1 MTAEKKKYEFMRII
15 ALDGSTIYRSKGLTA
30 LKDGKTN
37 AHTFSGVLDDSLET
51 IKLREIYSKHEAE
64 IGYPYLEDKAFC
76 RAIVSVSFNYAIKQY
91 EKQGRRYVLYGQ
103 AVTDEEMTDHVCI
116 RTIDGKTTLVAIET
130 PLNQDRHYAPVEHPI
145 SAELLGKYFVYD
157 AEKHEYKK
165 SDKEMPSVV
174 KKEKIREHL
183 YLHGFDIDGIHYVRY
198 KRSAGSSRDGRCLF
212 IAEPLYADMMAWSAC
227 GLSADSVSDQASWQA
242 YIALTLS
249 SIESTIRLPKKAI
262 LTIPDKVSKFKT
274 TAVCV
279 KENKALGLT
288 ATEEETEIE
297 NVIWD
302 GEALLDVSEFENAGY
317 GDKGMMLLRNRFFK
331 TCAFNTNLQKW
342 FADNGITTVGQLA
355 GYTTARKVEDIK
367 LVITESSLKYL
378 KFMPKGQS
386 LKVSLEAW
394 LDAVYGGKTTSEF
407 GVVKTDKP
415 PSNMEGRLAYTN
427 YQLMNTLAIT
437 PSGME
442 QLLDASLYHLY
453 KIYASAMHL
462 RYQINYLS
470 ETEPD
475 DLAVMTADNYRR
487 KVVMEMLFRTPE
499 FEHTD
504 FYKDLKTD
512 VCYYFKRRLKKGRV
526 LVNGNNQTIFGNPY
540 EFLCAVTDKSYEP
553 TEPMLLGDGE
563 VYTKRFEDGEML
575 TCARNPHIT
584 LGNILIGVNRR
595 KEEIDTYFN
604 LTRDIVCANAIN
616 SNLQQRL
623 NGCDYDSDSML
634 VTNDQFLY
642 LSAKTCYKNMGV
654 PVCCVAPVGKAEYSS
669 SAVDLARLDLA
680 IAENKIGD
688 IVNLSQFLNS
698 LLWHNVNNGA
708 SINDILPI
716 YNEICILAVLS
727 GMEID
732 KAKRMYAVKTSKVL
746 HRLEKRKQEFK
757 KANGG
762 KLPNFYYFITGQE
775 EKIEKNNTATLNC
788 PMSIIYDFV
797 TKYEPYRLPKRKVK
811 LSDLFA
817 LDESDSDSND
827 YHRKKNIIVAVQKA
841 EDDIRH
847 LRIRESQAQGDVKA
861 IIRVEMQSILDECMK
876 VVARN
881 VSNDHVLGL
890 LLRELDLGEKKE
902 ISQIKSFL
910 FACLL
915 FEKNG
920 RLLSKVKTPEDYH
933 YTELKLATDENI
945 ARGDMLEVIY
955 GYDHV
960 ITVDGDTVLG
970 GNGKIEI
977 VDGKFIFYDANGK
990 RVPIPILDY

>member
-15 ALDGSTIYRSKGLTA
+15 ALDGSTVYRSNGQTV
-30 LKDGKTN
+30 LKDGKTDKS
-37 AHTFSGVLDDSLET
+37 AFSGVLDDSLET
-51 IKLREIYSKHEAE
+51 IKLREVYTKHEAE

-76 RAIVSVSFNYAIKQY
+76 RAIVLVFFDYAIKLY
-91 EKQGRRYVLYGQ
+91 EKHGQRYVLDGQ
-103 AVTDEEMTDHVCI
+103 TVTAEDMTDHVCI
-116 RTIDGKTTLVAIET
+116 RTIDGKPTLVAIET
-130 PLNQDRHYAPVEHPI
+130 PLNKDKHYAPVEQPI
-145 SAELLGKYFVYD
+145 SAELLGKYFAYD
-157 AEKHEYKK
+157 AEKREYKR
-165 SDKEMPSVV
+165 SDKEIPSVV
-174 KKEKIREHL
+174 KKEEIRKAL
-183 YLHGFDIDGIHYVRY
+183 YCNGFDIDGIHYVRY

-227 GLSADSVSDQASWQA
+227 GLSADNVSDQASWQA

-249 SIESTIRLPKKAI
+249 SIESTVKLPKKAI
-262 LTIPDKVSKFKT
+262 LIIPDKVSKFKT

-279 KENKALGLT
+279 KEDAKEGLT

-302 GEALLDVSEFENAGY
+302 GEALLDASEFKRAGY
-317 GDKGMMLLRNRFFK
+317 QSKGMMLLRNRFFK

-342 FADNGITTVGQLA
+342 FKDKGITTVGQLT

-378 KFMPKGQS
+378 KFMPKGQP
-386 LKVSLEAW
+386 LKKSLEAW

-427 YQLMNTLAIT
+427 YQLMNTLAIK

-442 QLLDASLYHLY
+442 QLLYASLYHLY
-453 KIYASAMHL
+453 KVYASAMHL

-540 EFLCAVTDKSYEP
+540 EFLCAVTDKTYEP
-553 TEPMLLGDGE
+553 TEPMLLCDGE
-563 VYTKRFEDGEML
+563 VYTKRFKDGEML

-604 LTRDIVCANAIN
+604 LTKDIVCANAIN

-634 VTNDQFLY
+634 VTNDQFIY
-642 LSAKTCYKNMGV
+642 LSAKSCYENMGV

-669 SAVDLARLDLA
+669 SAVDIARLDLA

-698 LLWHNVNNGA
+698 LLWHKVNDGA
-708 SINDILPI
+708 SINDIMPI
-716 YNEICILAVLS
+716 YLDICILAVLS

-732 KAKRMYAVKTSKVL
+732 KAKRMYTVKTSTVL
-746 HRLEKRKQEFK
+746 QRLEKRKQEFK

-811 LSDLFA
+811 LSDLFV
-817 LDESDSDSND
+817 LDESDGDSND
-827 YHRKKNIIVAVQKA
+827 YHRKKNIIATVQKA

-847 LRIRESQAQGDVKA
+847 LRIKESKSPDDAKA
-861 IIRVEMQSILDECMK
+861 ILRAEMQAILDECLK

-890 LLRELDLGEKKE
+890 LLRELDSGEKNDVSK
-902 ISQIKSFL
+902 IKSFI

-920 RLLSKVKTPEDYH
+920 RLLSKVKTPEGYH
-933 YTELKLATDENI
+933 YTELKFATDENI
-945 ARGDMLEVIY
+945 ERDEVFENIY
-955 GYDHV
+955 GYPHV
-960 ITVDGDTVLG
+960 ITVDGKVI
-970 GNGKIEI
+970 GNHGKIKI
-977 VDGKFIFYDANGK
+977 VDGKFIFYDADGN

>member
-37 AHTFSGVLDDSLET
+37 AHAFSGVLDDSLET
-51 IKLREIYSKHEAE
+51 IKLREIYAKHEAE

-76 RAIVSVSFNYAIKQY
+76 RAIVSVSFDYAIKQY

-103 AVTDEEMTDHVCI
+103 TVTDEEMTDHVCI
-116 RTIDGKTTLVAIET
+116 CTLDGEPTLVAIET
-130 PLNQDRHYAPVEHPI
+130 PLNQDRHYAPVEQPI

-157 AEKHEYKK
+157 AEKHEYKR

-212 IAEPLYADMMAWSAC
+212 IAEPLYQDMMEWSSC

-262 LTIPDKVSKFKT
+262 LIIPDKVSRFKT

-279 KENKALGLT
+279 KEDKALGLT

-302 GEALLDVSEFENAGY
+302 GEALLDVSEFERAGY
-317 GDKGMMLLRNRFFK
+317 KEKGMMLLRNRFFK

-342 FADNGITTVGQLA
+342 FKDKGITTVGQLV

-386 LKVSLEAW
+386 LKKSLEAW

-487 KVVMEMLFRTPE
+487 KVVMEMLFRTPD
-499 FEHTD
+499 FEHTE

-604 LTRDIVCANAIN
+604 LTRDIVCANAIG

-642 LSAKTCYKNMGV
+642 LSAKTCYENMGV

-698 LLWHNVNNGA
+698 LYW
-708 SINDILPI
+708 
-716 YNEICILAVLS
+716 NEICYGRSMDEVKWIYLDVCKLAVLS

-732 KAKRMYAVKTSKVL
+732 KAKRMYPVDAGKVL
-746 HRLEKRKQEFK
+746 RILK
-757 KANGG
+757 KPRDAYKKHNGG
-762 KLPNFYYFITGQE
+762 KLPEFFRFITEGE
-775 EKIEKNNTATLNC
+775 APETDESVTLNA
-788 PMSIIYDFV
+788 PMSFLYDIV
-797 TKYEPYRLPKRKVK
+797 EGYKSQVKKTKKIPLM
-811 LSDLFA
+811 DLFE
-817 LDESDSDSND
+817 LDAKDSGAND
-827 YHRKKNIIVAVQKA
+827 THKKQNIIKIVSEAEKAIRVLMLKAQSA
-841 EDDIRH
+841 EDDDKAIFMEKAQEIFERCLSAVSKNVVNDHILCLLLKELDKKKDSAVSRCRH
-847 LRIRESQAQGDVKA
+847 L
-861 IIRVEMQSILDECMK
+861 
-876 VVARN
+876 
-881 VSNDHVLGL
+881 
-890 LLRELDLGEKKE
+890 
-902 ISQIKSFL
+902 L
-910 FACLL
+910 FASLL
-915 FEKNG
+915 YEDG
-920 RLLSKVKTPEDYH
+920 RRLLSKVKGARDYIYPELVFWNDDPGEAWNLI
-933 YTELKLATDENI
+933 TENI
-945 ARGDMLEVIY
+945 L
-955 GYDHV
+955 GYLHV
-960 ITVDGDTVLG
+960 IIDNSQNTEQL
-970 GNGKIEI
+970 EE
-977 VDGKFIFYDANGK
+977 KFYQK
-990 RVPIPILDY
+990 

>member
-15 ALDGSTIYRSKGLTA
+15 ALDGSTIHRSKGLTA

-37 AHTFSGVLDDSLET
+37 AHAFSGVLDDSLET
-51 IKLREIYSKHEAE
+51 IKLREIYAKHEAE

-76 RAIVSVSFNYAIKQY
+76 RAIVSVSFDYAIKQY

-103 AVTDEEMTDHVCI
+103 TVTDEDMTDHVCI
-116 RTIDGKTTLVAIET
+116 RTLDGKPTLVAIET
-130 PLNQDRHYAPVEHPI
+130 PLNQDRHYAPVEQPI
-145 SAELLGKYFVYD
+145 PAELLGKYFVYD
-157 AEKHEYKK
+157 AEKREYKR

-174 KKEKIREHL
+174 KKEQIREHL
-183 YLHGFDIDGIHYVRY
+183 YLYGFDIDGIHYVRY

-212 IAEPLYADMMAWSAC
+212 IAEQLYAEMMAWSAC
-227 GLSADSVSDQASWQA
+227 GLCADTVSDQASWQA

-262 LTIPDKVSKFKT
+262 LIIPDKVSRFKT

-279 KENKALGLT
+279 KEDKALGLT
-288 ATEEETEIE
+288 ATEEEAEIE

-302 GEALLDVSEFENAGY
+302 GEALLDVSEFERAGY
-317 GDKGMMLLRNRFFK
+317 ADKGMMLLRNRFFK

-342 FADNGITTVGQLA
+342 FKDKGITTVGQLA

-378 KFMPKGQS
+378 KLMPKGQS
-386 LKVSLEAW
+386 LKLSLEAW

-415 PSNMEGRLAYTN
+415 PSNMDGLLAYTN
-427 YQLMNTLAIT
+427 YQLMNTFAIT
-437 PSGME
+437 PTGME

-487 KVVMEMLFRTPE
+487 KVVMEMLFRTPD
-499 FEHTD
+499 FEHTE

-540 EFLCAVTDKSYEP
+540 EFLCAVTDKNYEP

-563 VYTKRFEDGEML
+563 VYTKRFDDGEML

-642 LSAKTCYKNMGV
+642 LSAKTCYENMGV
-654 PVCCVAPVGKAEYSS
+654 PVCYVAPVGKAEYSS
-669 SAVDLARLDLA
+669 SAVDLARLDLT

-698 LLWHNVNNGA
+698 LLWHNVNDGA

-732 KAKRMYAVKTSKVL
+732 KAKRMYAVKTGKVL

-797 TKYEPYRLPKRKVK
+797 TKYKPYRLPKRKVK
-811 LSDLFA
+811 LSDLFT
-817 LDESDSDSND
+817 LDESGGDSND

-847 LRIRESQAQGDVKA
+847 LRIRESKAQGDAKVILRA
-861 IIRVEMQSILDECMK
+861 EMQTILDECLK

-890 LLRELDLGEKKE
+890 LLRELDSGEKKE

-933 YTELKLATDENI
+933 YTELKLATDENV
-945 ARGDMLEVIY
+945 AHGDKLEDIY
-955 GYDHV
+955 GHPHV
-960 ITVDGDTVLG
+960 IVVDGKIVLS
-970 GNGKIEI
+970 NHGKIDM
-977 VDGKFIFYDANGK
+977 VDGKFIFYDANGN
-990 RVPIPILDY
+990 RVPISVLDY

>member
-1 MTAEKKKYEFMRII
+1 M
-15 ALDGSTIYRSKGLTA
+15 
-30 LKDGKTN
+30 
-37 AHTFSGVLDDSLET
+37 
-51 IKLREIYSKHEAE
+51 
-64 IGYPYLEDKAFC
+64 
-76 RAIVSVSFNYAIKQY
+76 
-91 EKQGRRYVLYGQ
+91 
-103 AVTDEEMTDHVCI
+103 
-116 RTIDGKTTLVAIET
+116 
-130 PLNQDRHYAPVEHPI
+130 
-145 SAELLGKYFVYD
+145 
-157 AEKHEYKK
+157 
-165 SDKEMPSVV
+165 
-174 KKEKIREHL
+174 
-183 YLHGFDIDGIHYVRY
+183 
-198 KRSAGSSRDGRCLF
+198 
-212 IAEPLYADMMAWSAC
+212 
-227 GLSADSVSDQASWQA
+227 
-242 YIALTLS
+242 
-249 SIESTIRLPKKAI
+249 
-262 LTIPDKVSKFKT
+262 
-274 TAVCV
+274 
-279 KENKALGLT
+279 
-288 ATEEETEIE
+288 
-297 NVIWD
+297 
-302 GEALLDVSEFENAGY
+302 SEFENAGY

-342 FADNGITTVGQLA
+342 FADNGITEIRQLA

-394 LDAVYGGKTTSEF
+394 LDAIYGGKTTSEF

-453 KIYASAMHL
+453 KIYNSAMHL

-499 FEHTD
+499 FEHTE

-563 VYTKRFEDGEML
+563 VYTKRFEDGEQL

-604 LTRDIVCANAIN
+604 LTRDIICANAIN

-642 LSAKTCYKNMGV
+642 LSAKTCYENMGV

-688 IVNLSQFLNS
+688 IVNLSQFLGS

-708 SINDILPI
+708 RCFFS
-716 YNEICILAVLS
+716 
-727 GMEID
+727 
-732 KAKRMYAVKTSKVL
+732 
-746 HRLEKRKQEFK
+746 
-757 KANGG
+757 
-762 KLPNFYYFITGQE
+762 
-775 EKIEKNNTATLNC
+775 
-788 PMSIIYDFV
+788 
-797 TKYEPYRLPKRKVK
+797 
-811 LSDLFA
+811 
-817 LDESDSDSND
+817 
-827 YHRKKNIIVAVQKA
+827 
-841 EDDIRH
+841 
-847 LRIRESQAQGDVKA
+847 
-861 IIRVEMQSILDECMK
+861 
-876 VVARN
+876 
-881 VSNDHVLGL
+881 
-890 LLRELDLGEKKE
+890 
-902 ISQIKSFL
+902 
-910 FACLL
+910 
-915 FEKNG
+915 
-920 RLLSKVKTPEDYH
+920 
-933 YTELKLATDENI
+933 
-945 ARGDMLEVIY
+945 
-955 GYDHV
+955 
-960 ITVDGDTVLG
+960 
-970 GNGKIEI
+970 
-977 VDGKFIFYDANGK
+977 
-990 RVPIPILDY
+990 